1 MLAGQAQNQEETRLN
16 YWLKE
21 ASSLADQLVA
31 MRRQIHQH
39 PETGYQEQATARFL
53 ADTMRQAGVDVQEGV
68 GQTGLMAV
76 IKGTR
81 PGRVVALRA
90 DMDALPIEETTGLP
104 FASLTPGVSHACGHD
119 SHSAMLAGVAILL
132 QHNRDRFAGTAK
144 LLFQPAEECPPMGGA
159 KPMIADGVLQNPQ
172 VDAIYALHTMGDLP
186 VGQISIARG
195 PMMAASDRAEIR
207 IIGKGGHGAAP
218 HQTVDAVLTAAHVV
232 VALQSIVSR
241 NRDPL
246 KPAVLTV
253 GEMHSGYRFNVV
265 ADVATLDCTIRTLD
279 PDIRQLM
286 RTKIEQVVAG
296 VTSAMGASY
305 ELVYTQGYPS
315 VPNSSTKV
323 DQVIEAAQ
331 AVLGDNG
338 LVMLE
343 VPSMGGEDF
352 SYFLQQV
359 PGALFWLG
367 SRLDDGREQHPAHHP
382 GFDLNEKAL
391 PLGVSML
398 CQLVEQELSGK

>member
-1 MLAGQAQNQEETRLN
+1 MNH
-16 YWLKE
+16 WLKE

-39 PETGYQEQATARFL
+39 PEQGYEEQETARFL
-53 ADTMRQAGVDVQEGV
+53 AGMMRQAGVSVQEGV
-68 GQTGLMAV
+68 GQTGMMAV
-76 IKGTR
+76 IEGTR

-132 QHNRDRFAGTAK
+132 QRNRDRFAGTAK
-144 LLFQPAEECPPMGGA
+144 LLFQPAEECPPLGGA
-159 KPMIADGVLQNPQ
+159 QPMIADGVLQNPQ

-195 PMMAASDRAEIR
+195 PMMAASDRAAIR
-207 IIGKGGHGAAP
+207 IIGKGGHGSAP
-218 HQTVDAVLTAAHVV
+218 HQTVDALLTAAQVV

-241 NRDPL
+241 NTHPL

-253 GEMHSGYRFNVV
+253 GEMHSGYRYNVV
-265 ADVATLDCTIRTLD
+265 ADVATLDCTIRSLD
-279 PDIRQLM
+279 PETRQLLKA
-286 RTKIEQVVAG
+286 RIEQIVAG

-315 VPNSSTKV
+315 VPNNSAKV

-331 AVLGDNG
+331 AVLGDSSV
-338 LVMLE
+338 VMLDS
-343 VPSMGGEDF
+343 PSMGGEDF
-352 SYFLQQV
+352 SYFLKQV

-367 SRLDDGREQHPAHHP
+367 SRLDDGREQHPAHNA

-391 PLGVSML
+391 PLGVALL